1 MDTKNQHK
9 EKVDTEATMSESI
22 DIFLQLFFL
31 NVISLIY
38 VRKEHN
44 RRRKYICVWCATMFS
59 LKQESHQS

>member
-9 EKVDTEATMSESI
+9 EKLDTEAMMSESI
-22 DIFLQLFFL
+22 DIFLQLIFL

-44 RRRKYICVWCATMFS
+44 
-59 LKQESHQS
+59 